1 MSAIKL
7 CALQLGTLPLS
18 DSRIDYY
25 LKLAKDNGAKIVL
38 LGEYVLN
45 TFFSELIKM
54 PASMIKEQSEQK
66 RVALQAMASKY
77 ELIILAPIVQVKGK
91 SFSKAIAR
99 FAPNSTKY
107 KLASA
112 LMPYAHWD
120 ENAFFTSGGNID
132 ISSFSV
138 DGIKFASIFG
148 FEAHFDIFWREI
160 AAKKIDCVLMPSACT
175 FDSSLRWGS
184 LLSAQAFCNN
194 VYILRANRLG
204 KATFKEGSKQI
215 TSEFYG
221 DSMLINPYGQIA
233 QKLDEK
239 EGMLLCEVDKK
250 LINQARRTWRFGEI
264 ARHLE
269 ALGCDN

>member
-91 SFSKAIAR
+91 SFSKAIT
-99 FAPNSTKY
+99 NS
-107 KLASA
+107 
-112 LMPYAHWD
+112 
-120 ENAFFTSGGNID
+120 F
-132 ISSFSV
+132 
-138 DGIKFASIFG
+138 IF
-148 FEAHFDIFWREI
+148 
-160 AAKKIDCVLMPSACT
+160 
-175 FDSSLRWGS
+175 
-184 LLSAQAFCNN
+184 
-194 VYILRANRLG
+194 Y
-204 KATFKEGSKQI
+204 
-215 TSEFYG
+215 
-221 DSMLINPYGQIA
+221 
-233 QKLDEK
+233 
-239 EGMLLCEVDKK
+239 
-250 LINQARRTWRFGEI
+250 
-264 ARHLE
+264 
-269 ALGCDN
+269 